1 MHSHVPE
8 GDVSMGS
15 LIALGAS
22 GGLVPCPS
30 ALVLLLSSVALGRVA
45 LGLTLLVA
53 FSAGLAVVLS
63 GIGLIVLYAR
73 NLLPDREKA
82 AMHPALRYLP
92 VASAVVITFAGVMM
106 TGVALGVIRPFGG
119 V

>member
-1 MHSHVPE
+1 
-8 GDVSMGS
+8 MGS

-30 ALVLLLSSVALGRVA
+30 ALVLLLSSVALGRVG

-53 FSAGLAVVLS
+53 FSLGLAVVLS
-63 GIGLIVLYAR
+63 GIGLVVLYAK
-73 NLLPDREKA
+73 NLLPDSQNRARNA
-82 AMHPALRYLP
+82 AFRYLP
-92 VASAVVITFAGVMM
+92 VASAAVIVCAGILM
-106 TGVALGVIRPFGG
+106 TGVALGVIRPFAG

>member
-1 MHSHVPE
+1 MPE
-8 GDVSMGS
+8 GDVSMAS
-15 LIALGAS
+15 LVALGAS

-30 ALVLLLSSVALGRVA
+30 ALVLLLSSVALGRVG
-45 LGLTLLVA
+45 LGLTLLIA

-73 NLLPDREKA
+73 NLLPDRNNTA
-82 AMHPALRYLP
+82 SNPLFRWVP
-92 VASAVVITFAGVMM
+92 VASAAVITCAGVLM
-106 TGVALGVIRPFGG
+106 TGVALGVIRPFAG